1 MAATPQSTQ
10 AAAPTDTS
18 SGARAP
24 LTGSDLKFFE
34 ELQGL
39 ISYIR
44 AAKREIAALAP
55 DELRE
60 KHIRSATDE
69 LDAIVANTEQATG
82 SILDAA
88 EKIEGI
94 ASKLEVEPGMQIAD
108 AVTNIY
114 EACNF
119 QDITGQ
125 RISKVVTALKTIEG
139 RIEALV
145 TAVGGVGSV
154 RVEPNPDEA
163 ARDAQLLNGPQL
175 PANAKTQDEI
185 DALLKSFD

>member
-1 MAATPQSTQ
+1 MTASPQPTQ
-10 AAAPTDTS
+10 AAAPG
-18 SGARAP
+18 GASPDNATP
-24 LTGSDLKFFE
+24 LTSSDLKFFE

-39 ISYIR
+39 IKYIR

-55 DELRE
+55 DEIRE

-82 SILDAA
+82 AILDAA

-94 ASKLEVEPGMQIAD
+94 ASKLDVEPGMQIAD
-108 AVTNIY
+108 AVTKIY

-125 RISKVVTALKTIEG
+125 RISKVVNALKTIESK
-139 RIEALV
+139 IESLV
-145 TAVGGVGSV
+145 TAVGGVAAI
-154 RVEPNPDEA
+154 PADDLAAEA
-163 ARDAQLLNGPQL
+163 ARDAHLLNGPQL
-175 PANAKTQDEI
+175 PANAKSQDEI

>member
-1 MAATPQSTQ
+1 MTATPQSASP
-10 AAAPTDTS
+10 AAAAET
-18 SGARAP
+18 P
-24 LTGSDLKFFE
+24 LTANDVKFFE

-55 DELRE
+55 DEIRD

-69 LDAIVANTEQATG
+69 LDAIVGNTEEATG
-82 SILDAA
+82 TILDAA
-88 EKIEGI
+88 EKIEAI
-94 ASKLEVEPGMQIAD
+94 AAKLDIEPGMQLAD
-108 AVTNIY
+108 AVTRIY

-139 RIEALV
+139 RVESLV
-145 TAVGGVGSV
+145 KAVGGVAALPAGPGT
-154 RVEPNPDEA
+154 EEA
-163 ARDAQLLNGPQL
+163 KTDAELLNGPQL
-175 PANAKTQDEI
+175 PPNAKTQDEI
-185 DALLKSFD
+185 DALLKDFDE